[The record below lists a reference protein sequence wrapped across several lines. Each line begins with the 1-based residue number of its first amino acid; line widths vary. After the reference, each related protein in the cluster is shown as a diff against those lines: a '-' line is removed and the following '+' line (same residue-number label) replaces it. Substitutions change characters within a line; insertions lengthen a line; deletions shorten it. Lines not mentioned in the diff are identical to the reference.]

1 MGKIDS
7 QVNIAINL
15 RKNED
20 WQKTMVRP
28 IMILIGAIPVVMALL
43 IVIPQLTKP
52 EIPVTAADSN
62 DVISVEYSIQHL
74 KKIPFGITDTIGA
87 TKTELL
93 SIQNDGNVRYG
104 VTIDGKPEPDI
115 KYALEKET
123 MKKLKALI
131 KETGFMQI
139 PKNSFTVKNDVSE
152 YDKFGIKITLN
163 DITSNIRWPEQSATS
178 EFIPPLITHVKDEL
192 DRIISE
198 IIE

>member
-1 MGKIDS
+1 
-7 QVNIAINL
+7 
-15 RKNED
+15 
-20 WQKTMVRP
+20 MVRP

-52 EIPVTAADSN
+52 EIPITAADSN
-62 DVISVEYSIQHL
+62 D
-74 KKIPFGITDTIGA
+74 
-87 TKTELL
+87 
-93 SIQNDGNVRYG
+93 GNVRYS

-115 KYALEKET
+115 KDVLEKDM

-139 PKNSFTVKNDVSE
+139 PKNPFTIKNDVSE

-163 DITSNIRWPEQSATS
+163 GVTSNIQWPEQNATT
-178 EFIPPLITHVKDEL
+178 EFIPPLIVHVKDEL
-192 DRIISE
+192 DGIISE

>member
-1 MGKIDS
+1 
-7 QVNIAINL
+7 
-15 RKNED
+15 
-20 WQKTMVRP
+20 MVRP

-62 DVISVEYSIQHL
+62 DIISIEYSIQHL
-74 KKIPFGITDTIGA
+74 KKIPFGITDTVGA

-93 SIQNDGNVRYG
+93 SIQNDGNVRYS
-104 VTIDGKPEPDI
+104 VMIDGKPEPDI
-115 KYALEKET
+115 ETILEKDT

-152 YDKFGIKITLN
+152 YDKFRIKITLN
-163 DITSNIRWPEQSATS
+163 GIASNVQWPEQNATS

-192 DRIISE
+192 DGIISE

>member
-1 MGKIDS
+1 
-7 QVNIAINL
+7 
-15 RKNED
+15 
-20 WQKTMVRP
+20 MVRP

-52 EIPVTAADSN
+52 EIPITAADSN
-62 DVISVEYSIQHL
+62 DVISIEYGTQHL
-74 KKIPFGITDTIGA
+74 KKVPFGITDTIGA

-93 SIQNDGNVRYG
+93 SIQNDGNVRYS

-115 KYALEKET
+115 KDVLEKDM

-139 PKNSFTVKNDVSE
+139 PKNSFTIKNDVSE

-163 DITSNIRWPEQSATS
+163 GMTSNIQWPEQNATS
-178 EFIPPLITHVKDEL
+178 EFIPPLIVHVKAEL
-192 DRIISE
+192 DGIISE

>member
-1 MGKIDS
+1 
-7 QVNIAINL
+7 
-15 RKNED
+15 
-20 WQKTMVRP
+20 MVRP

-43 IVIPQLTKP
+43 IAIPQLTKP
-52 EIPVTAADSN
+52 EIPITAADSN
-62 DVISVEYSIQHL
+62 DAISIEYSTQHL
-74 KKIPFGITDTIGA
+74 KKVQFGITDTIGA

-93 SIQNDGNVRYG
+93 SIQNDGNVRYS

-115 KYALEKET
+115 NDALEKTT

-139 PKNSFTVKNDVSE
+139 PKNSFTIKNDVSE
-152 YDKFGIKITLN
+152 YDKFGIKITFNGLA
-163 DITSNIRWPEQSATS
+163 SNIQWPEQNATS

-192 DRIISE
+192 DGIISE

>member
-1 MGKIDS
+1 MF
-7 QVNIAINL
+7 
-15 RKNED
+15 
-20 WQKTMVRP
+20 
-28 IMILIGAIPVVMALL
+28 LIGAIPVVMALL

-52 EIPVTAADSN
+52 EIPITAADST
-62 DVISVEYSIQHL
+62 DIISIEYSIQHL
-74 KKIPFGITDTIGA
+74 KKVPFGVTDSIGA

-93 SIQNDGNVRYG
+93 SIENAGNVMYS
-104 VTIDGKPEPDI
+104 VTMDGKPEPDI
-115 KYALEKET
+115 KDVLEKDT

-139 PKNSFTVKNDVSE
+139 PKNSFTIKNDVSE

-163 DITSNIRWPEQSATS
+163 DVTTSIQWPEHNATS
-178 EFIPPLITHVKDEL
+178 EFIPPLIVHVKDEL